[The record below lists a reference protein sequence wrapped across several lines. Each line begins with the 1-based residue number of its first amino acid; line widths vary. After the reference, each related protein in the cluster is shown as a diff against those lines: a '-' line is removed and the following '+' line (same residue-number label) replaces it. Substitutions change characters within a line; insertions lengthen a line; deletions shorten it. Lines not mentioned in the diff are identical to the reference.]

1 MKKLKL
7 DIQRFSSTNKT
18 ANYELP
24 QFVGTD
30 KPTWLGDINQAMYD
44 IDAGM
49 HENAS
54 DIETMASDVA
64 SASAAASQASQ
75 DVAGLTS
82 TVNTLSSNVT
92 AVTTTA
98 NNAQQTATSALNT
111 ANTANGKADTNAS
124 AISDIQSD
132 VGDIQAELDEFNFD
146 TFTTITKDNT
156 TASNVNSDYQVADL
170 VLATNSHNKT
180 IFKLYGTILGKL
192 TTHSST
198 GYIAFQSALRPET
211 DITINGAG
219 VCGYETG
226 GNVNAL
232 GLASITIKTNGEV
245 RINFPVY
252 GQTNST
258 RIILTANLYFVKDFG
273 DA

>member
-1 MKKLKL
+1 MMKLN
-7 DIQRFSSTNKT
+7 IQMFASTNKT
-18 ANYELP
+18 ANYDLP

-30 KPTWLGDINQAMYD
+30 KPTWLGDFNTAMAT
-44 IDAGM
+44 IDGGM
-49 HENAS
+49 AENKS
-54 DIETMASDVA
+54 NIESMDSRVS
-64 SASAAASQASQ
+64 SAEATASQASQ
-75 DVAGLTS
+75 NVSALTTRVG
-82 TVNTLSSNVT
+82 TVESSVSS
-92 AVTTTA
+92 ATTTA

-124 AISDIQSD
+124 AISGIESD
-132 VGDIQAELDEFNFD
+132 VGDIQAELAEFNFD
-146 TFTTITKDNT
+146 TFTTITKANT
-156 TASNVNSDYQVADL
+156 TASNVNSDYQVKDL
-170 VLATNSHNKT
+170 VLATNSHNKS

-192 TTHSST
+192 TTYSST

-219 VCGYETG
+219 VCAYETS

-245 RINFPVY
+245 RINFPIY

>member
-1 MKKLKL
+1 MMKL
-7 DIQRFSSTNKT
+7 DIQMFASTNKT

-30 KPTWLGDINQAMYD
+30 KPTWLGDFNSAMSA
-44 IDAGM
+44 IDTGM
-49 HENAS
+49 ATNAS
-54 DIETMASDVA
+54 DIDSMDTRVS
-64 SASAAASQASQ
+64 SAEATASQASQ
-75 DVAGLTS
+75 NVTTLTGRVNTVESSLTS
-82 TVNTLSSNVT
+82 VT
-92 AVTTTA
+92 STA
-98 NNAQQTATSALNT
+98 NNAQATATSALNT

-146 TFTTITKDNT
+146 TFTTITKANT

-170 VLATNSHNKT
+170 VLATNSNNKS
-180 IFKLYGTILGKL
+180 IFKLYGQVLGKL
-192 TTHSST
+192 TTHSTT

-219 VCGYETG
+219 VCGYETS

-232 GLASITIKTNGEV
+232 GLASITVKTTGEV